1 MGRDHRDVT
10 LGEGL
15 SLLALCGCLSFR
27 YPFKYNLARGRL
39 AARKKGPPMPKQSR
53 GGDDVAGVVA
63 PPPLIYLG
71 FLAAGLG
78 LSYLWP
84 LAIAGDS
91 IPAAARTGV
100 GAALAAL
107 GIAIG
112 IAGFSQFRRAGTDV
126 RPDRA
131 TTALVT
137 TGIYRYSRNPLY
149 ISQTLVYA
157 GIALAA
163 DSLWAMAFL
172 VPTLVVVRYG
182 VIAREEAYLER
193 KFGDDY
199 RRFKAAV
206 RRWL

>member
-1 MGRDHRDVT
+1 
-10 LGEGL
+10 
-15 SLLALCGCLSFR
+15 
-27 YPFKYNLARGRL
+27 
-39 AARKKGPPMPKQSR
+39 MPEQSR
-53 GGDDVAGVVA
+53 GGDDLAGVVA

-78 LSYLWP
+78 LGYLWP
-84 LAIAGDS
+84 LAIAGDGV
-91 IPAAARTGV
+91 PVAARTGV

-107 GIAIG
+107 GIVIG
-112 IAGFSQFRRAGTDV
+112 IAGFRQFRRAGTDV
-126 RPDRA
+126 RPDRP

-149 ISQTLVYA
+149 LSQTLVYG

>member
-1 MGRDHRDVT
+1 
-10 LGEGL
+10 
-15 SLLALCGCLSFR
+15 
-27 YPFKYNLARGRL
+27 
-39 AARKKGPPMPKQSR
+39 MPKHAS
-53 GGDDVAGVVA
+53 GGEDVAGVVA

-78 LSYLWP
+78 VGYLWP
-84 LAIAGDS
+84 LAIAGDGM
-91 IPAAARTGV
+91 PTAARTGL

-107 GIAIG
+107 GIVIG
-112 IAGFSQFRRAGTDV
+112 IAGFRQFRKAGTDV
-126 RPDRA
+126 RPDRP

-137 TGIYRYSRNPLY
+137 QGIYRYSRNPLY

-163 DSLWAMAFL
+163 DSLWALAFL
-172 VPTLVVVRYG
+172 VPTLAVVRYG

-193 KFGDDY
+193 KFGDEY
-199 RRFKAAV
+199 RRFTAEV

>member
-1 MGRDHRDVT
+1 
-10 LGEGL
+10 
-15 SLLALCGCLSFR
+15 
-27 YPFKYNLARGRL
+27 
-39 AARKKGPPMPKQSR
+39 MPKHSS
-53 GGDDVAGVVA
+53 GGDVAGVVA

-78 LSYLWP
+78 LGYLWP
-84 LAIAGDS
+84 LAIVGDS
-91 IPAAARTGV
+91 IPSAARMGL

-107 GIAIG
+107 GIVIG
-112 IAGFSQFRRAGTDV
+112 IAGFRQFRQAGTDV
-126 RPDRA
+126 RPDQP

-137 TGIYRYSRNPLY
+137 EGVYRYSRNPLY
-149 ISQTLVYA
+149 ISQALVYA

-163 DSLWAMAFL
+163 DSLWAIAFL

-199 RRFKAAV
+199 RRFTAAV